1 MFQPSGGINSRFS
14 LDSSGKSGEEN
25 RTLVHLR
32 QLRVNFNYCSRDIES
47 TVSNATSAQLNSV
60 DKEKGETGPRD
71 VAVCRSR
78 LLFTAQSNMSAFV
91 GPSAIMTLGKALPNA
106 WRDARWSGDHI
117 IFRHHHSLAT
127 PPDGS
132 EAAVIFRR
140 FTALI
145 SSSVPS
151 TRNYH

>member
-78 LLFTAQSNMSAFV
+78 LLFTAQSNVSVLV
-91 GPSAIMTLGKALPNA
+91 GLSPFMTIGKPLPNDL
-106 WRDARWSGDHI
+106 RRARSICDHI
-117 IFRHHHSLAT
+117 II
-127 PPDGS
+127 DQN
-132 EAAVIFRR
+132 RR
-140 FTALI
+140 
-145 SSSVPS
+145 
-151 TRNYH
+151 